1 MMNNKIE
8 TGLLIS
14 EIIKCNT
21 DRDYG
26 RNFIKYLIRK
36 ILEEGFFRSSLFR
49 QLVRLAD
56 AQTNAPTDTDTTY
69 TVHE

>member
-1 MMNNKIE
+1 MNDKIE

-14 EIIKCNT
+14 EVIKCNT
-21 DRDYG
+21 DPEYSKS
-26 RNFIKYLIRK
+26 FIKYLIRK

-56 AQTNAPTDTDTTY
+56 AQTNAPTDTD
-69 TVHE
+69 V

>member
-21 DRDYG
+21 DAEYSK
-26 RNFIKYLIRK
+26 NFIKYLIRK

-56 AQTNAPTDTDTTY
+56 AQTNASTDTDT
-69 TVHE
+69 